1 MEVYSK
7 MKVLAIGNSFSND
20 AMRYLH
26 KIAGSEGV
34 DMKTVNLY
42 IGGCPLSRHY
52 ANMNND
58 AAEYDFEYNGDR
70 TGIKVSIRQA
80 LQSDIW
86 DVVTLQQVSQ
96 ESVDYASYQPY
107 LERLAEY
114 VKHHA
119 PKARLMLHQTWPY
132 EENSKRLNDELGYAH
147 REDMFSDIKASY
159 EKAASSLGNVQIIPS
174 GQTMEYLIEGGVEKV
189 HRDTFHA
196 TLGIGRY
203 ALGLVWYEILTG
215 KSCLKN
221 SFNDFDEPVDEAEAA
236 IARAAAHRA
245 AAEYRRT

>member
-1 MEVYSK
+1 

-26 KIAGSEGV
+26 KIAEAGGV
-34 DMKTVNLY
+34 EMKTVNLY

-96 ESVDYASYQPY
+96 ESVDYKTYQPY

-114 VKHHA
+114 VKLHA
-119 PKARLMLHQTWPY
+119 PKARLMIHQTWSY
-132 EENSKRLNDELGYAH
+132 EENSARLNTELGYSSQRA
-147 REDMFSDIKASY
+147 MFDDLKSAYD
-159 EKAASSLGNVQIIPS
+159 EAARSLGDVQIIPS
-174 GQTMEYLIEGGVEKV
+174 GQTMQYLIEAGVERV

-196 TLGIGRY
+196 TLGTGRY

-215 KSCLKN
+215 KSCIEN
-221 SFNDFDEPVDEAEAA
+221 TFSGFDEPVSEGEAA
-236 IARAAAHRA
+236 IAKQAAHRA
-245 AAEYRRT
+245 ASEYRMS